1 MRLITTNEIRACT
14 TIIANCQ
21 RDLKRMLSRGECRD
35 LLLDNTELTSAEV
48 AVIVRAIIGA

>member
-1 MRLITTNEIRACT
+1 MRLITANEIRACT

-21 RDLKRMLSRGECRD
+21 RDLKRLLSRGECRD
-35 LLLDNTELTSAEV
+35 LLLDNTELTSAEA